1 MGERELSMEKGGEKG
16 ELCGGCIIFDEKDAW
31 FLEFPLTLTVIQSR
45 MFSVWCTLREPVGSG
60 VS

>member
-1 MGERELSMEKGGEKG
+1 MEKGGEKG